1 MPLRDILAGV
11 GVVGALGCG
20 VWLWRWTWRA
30 RAVARFPAYGWLG
43 LAAIAALEAGLF
55 GHAPGVARYF
65 TPLIWTAYIA
75 VAGACVERMRGDSP
89 VRHGGQLAAQA
100 LLSIPVWLLFE
111 AYNFRLR
118 NWRYVGVPAHFWNF
132 FLNGSWA
139 FATIFPGLFL
149 TAEILYHARLAQKTC
164 RPWRPSRGWRTGLGV
179 LGIVCV
185 LAPLVTPRHLA
196 AYQFGLVWI
205 GFVALDLFN
214 DALGWPSLLADLRAG
229 APGRGLA
236 LLGAG
241 VICGFFWEFWNYW
254 AGARWQYIFPIGQKI
269 KVFEMP
275 APGFLG
281 FPPFALECFALYVF
295 LARVLLPSGLRARVC
310 DSDMVG

>member
-1 MPLRDILAGV
+1 MPVREILAGI
-11 GVVGALGCG
+11 GVVCALGCG
-20 VWLWRWTWRA
+20 LWLWRWTWRA
-30 RAVARFPAYGWLG
+30 PAAARFPAYGWFG
-43 LAAIAALEAGLF
+43 LAAIAGLEAALF
-55 GHAPGVARYF
+55 GHLPWVGRYF

-75 VAGACVERMRGDSP
+75 VAGACVERIRGESP
-89 VRHGGQLAAQA
+89 IRQAGPFAAQA
-100 LLSIPVWLLFE
+100 LLSMPVWLLFE

-132 FLNGSWA
+132 LLSGSWA
-139 FATIFPGLFL
+139 FATIFPGIFL
-149 TAEILYHARLAQKTC
+149 TAEILYHARLHNKIC
-164 RPWRPSRGWRTGLGV
+164 RPCRPSPGLRAGLGL
-179 LGIVCV
+179 LGLLCV
-185 LAPLVTPRHLA
+185 LAPLFTPQHLA

-205 GFVALDLFN
+205 GFVALDLVN

-281 FPPFALECFALYVF
+281 FPPFVLECFTLYVF
-295 LARVLLPSGLRARVC
+295 CAWALLPPRLRRAPLDRAQR
-310 DSDMVG
+310 